1 MKSNNVMIPKLY
13 TLLAEELEKRE
24 YLVPQRVLSD
34 GDRQR
39 QGLALTKARYFI
51 SVLENHIMNRTGS
64 VVFTIEIAQD
74 CYTLRFYRP
83 LRLTEYNRL
92 AASDYA
98 PVLRS
103 KVYLNVGLGQRSAAS
118 YAYSE
123 VKLSQYGS
131 VIDLF
136 DGLFVLGR
144 ELEALLKVLD
154 NRQDK
159 RD

>member
-1 MKSNNVMIPKLY
+1 MKNNNVMIPKLY
-13 TLLAEELEKRE
+13 TLLIGELEKHE
-24 YLVPQRVLSD
+24 YFLPQRVLSD

-51 SVLENHIMNRTGS
+51 TVLENHIFERTGS

-103 KVYLNVGLGQRSAAS
+103 KVYLNVGLGRREAAA

-136 DGLFVLGR
+136 DALFVLGR
-144 ELEALLKVLD
+144 ELERFC
-154 NRQDK
+154 NQMEGERNE
-159 RD
+159 